1 MSNKVFKN
9 KINPLKSILFV
20 CDLNSIRSPIAE
32 AILKVWFN
40 KKIFIDSCG
49 IRPGKIDP
57 LAIEVMAE
65 LDFDLSN
72 HTSKLM
78 SQLEDS
84 YFDLIITFSKDAY
97 NASIMLTKTISCEVE
112 IFDVPDASITVG
124 NREQRLLSYR
134 IVRDIIITKLKKR
147 FKDYL

>member
-112 IFDVPDASITVG
+112 IFDVPDASKTVG